1 MPEES
6 FENAVRAANAY
17 LADEARRAPFFV
29 ALDDAEEYGRFTQLF
44 TGQRGIPPVRLHDF
58 CPEEDAEPD
67 VDKLMEALA
76 ACGDHPVLLL
86 GVGDAVR
93 LFAPRMVD
101 DLRGFTAG
109 GKIVVPCRGAHEVLA
124 KLAARSGK
132 FAERQVAFAKPGA
145 LQPVEVYGKDVPVD
159 AVGGL
164 RNLLAALEN
173 GGTEPLRARTDR
185 KLRDVS
191 RVPTVFDA
199 WKRTHPSFPFEEKM
213 LSGEQWE
220 ELLRDDHLDGERIDH
235 WRTFLWL
242 RANPPAKD
250 SYLAFALERA
260 ANADAW
266 ADRIVDALLDVKRTD
281 SRFSRFAAERKK
293 LLGKLGGRGWTNSRG
308 AEYVSRAGFLDGA
321 NRWAYLTDITLA
333 ERKAIVASLSGLDS
347 VPKGLGE
354 ADARL
359 SDYLREYVF
368 SGPEAETLT
377 AYFRDYKRCKVLN
390 RIEPAFLETVERFAT
405 ERPYNALKTR
415 GAVLDGLAD
424 SGTGL
429 YWLDALGCE
438 YLGYIQARARNL
450 GLSFSATVVRANL
463 PTLTCYNKDFYDS
476 WPSKVKNKSRSLDE
490 VKHDGDS
497 IDYQNTRT
505 PEHLPIELDAVD
517 QALDWIAETLSGR
530 KARRVLLVSDHGASR
545 LAVIREHENRWEM
558 ATKGKHSG
566 RCCPKAEIGE
576 KPDCATEED
585 APDGKTFW
593 VLANYDRF
601 RGGRKASVEVHGGA
615 TLEEVVV
622 PILEFTLAGSRVEVR
637 NETPVLKLAAG
648 ATPVLKLYSSDRP
661 KNVAVVVD
669 GIKHPATPPN
679 GEDGWYAVPL
689 TGFKRTGRHDGIV
702 LEGDNEIAVVPFE
715 VEGRAAKVREDDSS
729 FFN

>member
-1 MPEES
+1 MAEDS
-6 FENAVRAANAY
+6 FESAVRAANAY
-17 LADEARRAPFFV
+17 LADEARIAPFFV
-29 ALDDAEEYGRFTQLF
+29 ALDDADEYGRFTQLF

-67 VDKLMEALA
+67 IDRLKEELA
-76 ACGDHPVLLL
+76 GSARKPVLLL

-93 LFAPRMVD
+93 LFASSIVD
-101 DLRGFTAG
+101 DLRGFAAG
-109 GKIVVPCRGAHEVLA
+109 GKIIVPCRGAHEVLA
-124 KLAARSGK
+124 KLAARDGK

-145 LQPVEVYGKDVPVD
+145 LQPVEVFGKDVPVD
-159 AVGGL
+159 AVDGL
-164 RNLLAALEN
+164 KNLLAALEN
-173 GGTEPLRARTDR
+173 GGAEPLRARTNR

-191 RVPTVFDA
+191 RVATVFDA
-199 WKRTHPSFPFEEKM
+199 WKRTHPSLPFEEGM
-213 LSGEQWE
+213 LSGEQWA

-235 WRTFLWL
+235 WRTFLRY

-250 SYLAFALERA
+250 SYLAFVLDRA

-266 ADRIVDALLDVKRTD
+266 SDRLVTALLDLQRSD
-281 SRFSRFAAERKK
+281 SRFSRFAKERKE
-293 LLGKLGGRGWTNSRG
+293 LLRNLGGRGWTNARG
-308 AEYVSRAGFLDGA
+308 ADYVSKAGFIDGA

-333 ERKAIVASLSGLDS
+333 ERKAIVSSLSGLDS
-347 VPKGLGE
+347 IPMGVDE

-359 SDYLREYVF
+359 SDYLRDYVF

-377 AYFRDYKRCKVLN
+377 AYFRDYKRSKVLN
-390 RIEPAFLETVERFAT
+390 RIEPGFLKTVERFAT

-438 YLGYIQARARNL
+438 YLGYIQARARRL
-450 GLSFSATVVRANL
+450 DLSFSATAVRANL
-463 PTLTCYNKDFYDS
+463 PTLTCYNKDFYES
-476 WPSKVKNKSRSLDE
+476 WPSKIKNKSRALDE

-505 PEHLPIELDAVD
+505 PEHLPVELDAVD

-558 ATKGKHSG
+558 GTKGKHSG

-576 KPDCATEED
+576 KPDCATEEE

-622 PILEFTLAGSRVEVR
+622 PILEFTLAGRRAEVR

-648 ATPVLKLYSSDRP
+648 ATPVLRLYSPDRP
-661 KNVAVVVD
+661 KGVAVVVD
-669 GIKHPATPPN
+669 GVRHPATPPD
-679 GEDGWYAVPL
+679 GEGGRYAVPL
-689 TGFKRTGRHDGIV
+689 TGFKRIGRHKGIV
-702 LEGDNEIAVVPFE
+702 LEGDNEIAVVSFE
-715 VEGRAAKVREDDSS
+715 IEGRAAKVRDEGKD